1 MNRKRWWLVGVGNY
15 EIIFLLIFNRGSK
28 SERWN
33 TNVIWSSNDTTFI
46 AFQLLYSKKMGK
58 RIGTRLRE
66 VSRKEKYETR
76 R

>member
-1 MNRKRWWLVGVGNY
+1 MWNRKRWWLVGVGNY

-46 AFQLLYSKKMGK
+46 ASIDG
-58 RIGTRLRE
+58 
-66 VSRKEKYETR
+66 
-76 R
+76 